1 MAIAEIAQR
10 PTLRAIMAYFRAK
23 IAKPH
28 RFGSKKSKTAFPTV
42 ENLLVGRAQE
52 FTDSGINPPYA

>member
-1 MAIAEIAQR
+1 MRI
-10 PTLRAIMAYFRAK
+10 LRAK

-28 RFGSKKSKTAFPTV
+28 RFGNENSKTAFPTV
-42 ENLLVGRAQE
+42 ENLLVGAAQE